1 MGEQKKKQTL
11 FLDSLGGKNK
21 KSEFFDF
28 PLSRF
33 VLKYKKSSVLFSP
46 KGRTESFF
54 TQDSKLYWTPEE
66 LRALQRGERI
76 AKIVGRLDSLAD
88 RTFEKTKIHPIGRE
102 DIIIRALR
110 GKYEE
115 LRDRLEGLVRDSAR
129 GMSFAKAYNASIVA
143 SVIFGMLLMTMIYKY
158 LGQGVSAKI
167 EETKIAQIAE
177 NEKVLGAETEK
188 SPSYEIDDATITKL
202 FREYDSA
209 DDQEFQKEKFAQE
222 IKEMVKGYPI
232 EKMIPYIAEKN
243 KIVAAFLVAIAKKE
257 SGWGVHVPVYQ
268 GQDCYNYWGW
278 IGKNRVGSGGH
289 TCFDNPEDAVN
300 TVAKRI
306 EFLVS
311 NEKLDTPK
319 KMIVWKCGDCGW
331 DSAAAMRS
339 WIDDVDYYF
348 KKLNKA

>member
-1 MGEQKKKQTL
+1 MGNKKNRKI
-11 FLDSLGGKNK
+11 FLDSLGVKNK

-33 VLKYKKSSVLFSP
+33 VLKYKKSSILFSP

-66 LRALQRGERI
+66 LRALQRGERV
-76 AKIVGRLDSLAD
+76 ARIVRRLDSLAD
-88 RTFEKTKIHPIGRE
+88 RAFEKTKIHPIGRE

-115 LRDRLEGLVRDSAR
+115 LRGRLAKILSQSAEEL
-129 GMSFAKAYNASIVA
+129 SWAKVYNASIVA

-167 EETKIAQIAE
+167 EETKIAQSEEMGKI
-177 NEKVLGAETEK
+177 LGAETEK
-188 SPSYEIDDATITKL
+188 GSNYEIDDATITKL

-209 DDQEFQKEKFAQE
+209 DDQKFQKEKFAKE

-232 EKMIPYIAEKN
+232 EKMIPYIAEKDR
-243 KIVAAFLVAIAKKE
+243 IVAAFLIAIAKKE
-257 SGWGVHVPVYQ
+257 SGWGGHVPVYQ

-289 TCFDNPEDAVN
+289 TCFDNPKEAVD

-311 NEKLDTPK
+311 NKKLDTPK

-331 DSAAAMRS
+331 DSPAAMRS

-348 KKLNKA
+348 KKLNKI